1 MSSPMSIGAIVQ
13 LSLRNLN
20 RLSPA
25 RPSLLIGWDSPGY
38 CARFKVADAVAKA
51 INRLSGLNVGN
62 GAVSGPDFSS
72 G

>member
-25 RPSLLIGWDSPGY
+25 RPSLLIGWAEP
-38 CARFKVADAVAKA
+38 
-51 INRLSGLNVGN
+51 IPPWGLCQL
-62 GAVSGPDFSS
+62 
-72 G
+72 